1 MQSHKTLISGSRHI
15 HRLATMEGRLMVIAA
30 SQRLTGAANEVQMA
44 FVAFEFVRERYTE
57 KSELSASCL
66 ELAESVKQL
75 ALQIDAACWNHWV
88 NYETDAINRI
98 RNEHI

>member
-1 MQSHKTLISGSRHI
+1 VQNHKPLIGGFRHI
-15 HRLATMEGRLMVIAA
+15 YRLASMEGRLMAIAA
-30 SQRLTGAANEVQMA
+30 SQRLTGAANEVQMV
-44 FVAFEFVRERYTE
+44 FVALEFVRERYTE

-88 NYETDAINRI
+88 NYESDAINRR
-98 RNEHI
+98 RNEHL